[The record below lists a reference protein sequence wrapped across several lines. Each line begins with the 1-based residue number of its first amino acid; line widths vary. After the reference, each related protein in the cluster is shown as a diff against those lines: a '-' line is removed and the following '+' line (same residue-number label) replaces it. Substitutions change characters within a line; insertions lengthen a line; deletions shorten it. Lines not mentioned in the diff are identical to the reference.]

1 MLRENSELLQKNDKK
16 LFGKK
21 FRENIWQ
28 TSKSKK
34 TNLRDVIEYIAN
46 KVQTLSPRTSPDT
59 EKGFRRAATTKAFS
73 QERKEVTVFEKAIQ

>member
-1 MLRENSELLQKNDKK
+1 MLREDSELLQKNDKT

-46 KVQTLSPRTSPDT
+46 KVQTLLPRTSPDT